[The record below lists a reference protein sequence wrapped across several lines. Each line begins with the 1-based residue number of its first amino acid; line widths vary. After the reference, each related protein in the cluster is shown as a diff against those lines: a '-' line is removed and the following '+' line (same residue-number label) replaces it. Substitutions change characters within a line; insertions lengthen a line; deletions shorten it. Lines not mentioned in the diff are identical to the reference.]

1 MSFFLL
7 VFFFLYGALHVH
19 AFLKAKAA
27 FDPGVRSSI
36 VLALFFALMVLAPI
50 IVRQAENAGL
60 ELFARITAYAG
71 YLWMGIIFLFFCASL
86 LTDLYRLFVYL
97 SGLIVHKDVSVFILS
112 AKAAFFIP
120 LLISL
125 CVCAYG
131 YREAL
136 NIGTE
141 HLSIATEK
149 LPQGV
154 DRLRIVQ
161 ISDVHLG
168 LIVRRERLALILEK
182 VKEANPD
189 IVVSTGDLVDGQ
201 INHLEGLAE
210 MMAAIK
216 PRYGKYA
223 VLGNHE
229 YYAGLKQALAFKKAA
244 GFMLLRN
251 EGANIDNVITLAGV
265 DDPAAKYLGVY
276 NEVDEKAL
284 LCSFPRERFTVLLK
298 HRPLIASASIGLFD
312 LQLSG
317 HVHKGQIF
325 PFSLL
330 TKLYYPNYAGL
341 LKVDGSLLYVSRGA
355 GTWGPP
361 IRFLARPEVTVID
374 IVRDSERKGHS

>member
-1 MSFFLL
+1 MSLFLL
-7 VFFFLYGALHVH
+7 VFFLLYGALHAH
-19 AFLKAKAA
+19 AFLKARAA
-27 FDPGVRSSI
+27 FDIGARTSI
-36 VLALFFALMVLAPI
+36 ILILFFALMVLAPI
-50 IVRQAENAGL
+50 IVRQAENEGL

-71 YLWMGIIFLFFCASL
+71 YFWMGIIFLFFSASL

-97 SGLIVHKDVSVFILS
+97 SGSILHKDVALFIIS
-112 AKAAFFIP
+112 AKAAFLIP
-120 LLISL
+120 LFISL
-125 CVCAYG
+125 CVSAYG

-141 HLSIATEK
+141 HLVIRTEK

-168 LIVRRERLALILEK
+168 LIVRRERLRLILEK
-182 VKEANPD
+182 VKESNPD
-189 IVVSTGDLVDGQ
+189 ILVSTGDLVDGQ

-210 MMAAIK
+210 MLREIK

-229 YYAGLKQALAFKKAA
+229 YYAGIKQALAFKNAA
-244 GFMLLRN
+244 GFILLRD
-251 EGANIDNVITLAGV
+251 EGVSIDNVITLVGV
-265 DDPAAKYLGVY
+265 DDPAAKYSGIY
-276 NEVDEKAL
+276 NKIDEKTL
-284 LCSFPRERFTVLLK
+284 LSSFPRERFTVLLK
-298 HRPLIASASIGLFD
+298 HRPLIASGSVGLFD

-361 IRFLARPEVTVID
+361 IRFLAPPEVTVID
-374 IVRDSERKGHS
+374 IVRDNEDKGRS